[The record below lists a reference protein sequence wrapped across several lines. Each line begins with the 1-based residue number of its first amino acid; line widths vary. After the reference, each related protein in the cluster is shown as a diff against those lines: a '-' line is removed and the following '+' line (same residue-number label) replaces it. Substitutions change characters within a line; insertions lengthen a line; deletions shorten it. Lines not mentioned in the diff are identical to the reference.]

1 MPKIAVIGSI
11 ITDLAIQTSRVPM
24 VGENLPA
31 ESLQIGPGGKGANAA
46 VAVAR
51 AGAEAMLIGCI
62 GDDEFGRMEMAHLNQ
77 EGVDLS
83 GVTIHPEAATGAA
96 IIMIDVEGENT
107 ILVVNGANDHLSKD
121 AVVNILNS
129 HRNSL
134 DGILVN
140 FEIPET
146 VVAAAVQAGV
156 DFRIPV
162 IVDAGPPRAYAPQT
176 WANCTI
182 LSPNALEAAT
192 LAGHPVE
199 DETNVEF
206 VAHELLA
213 AGPQAVVLKLGSRG
227 AMILSE
233 EHEAILSAF
242 PVDVVD
248 TTGAGDAFSGTLSV
262 AVADGLSLE
271 DAVWRANAAGALT
284 VTRLGTMTVM
294 PTRQEVD
301 AFLAQQEKTWQR

>member
-11 ITDLAIQTSRVPM
+11 ITDLAVKTSRVPM
-24 VGENLPA
+24 VGENLLA

-51 AGAEAMLIGCI
+51 AGAESMLIGCV
-62 GDDEFGRMEMAHLNQ
+62 GNDEFGRMEMAYLDR

-83 GVTIHPEAATGAA
+83 GVIIHPEADTGAA

-107 ILVVNGANDHLSKD
+107 ILVVKGANDHLSED
-121 AVVNILNS
+121 VVGNILNT
-129 HRNSL
+129 HRNTL

-140 FEIPET
+140 FEIPEAA
-146 VVAAAVQAGV
+146 VAAAVQAGV

-162 IVDAGPPRAYAPQT
+162 IVDAGPPRAYAPKT

-192 LAGHPVE
+192 LVGYSIE
-199 DETNVEF
+199 DEADVLH
-206 VAHELLA
+206 AARELLA

-233 EHEAILSAF
+233 EQEATLPAF

-262 AVADGLSLE
+262 AIADGLSLE
-271 DAVWRANAAGALT
+271 EAVWRANAAGALT
-284 VTRLGTMTVM
+284 VTRLGTMPVM

-301 AFLAQQEKTWQR
+301 AFLEQHEKT